1 MKLSSIPQVV
11 RNARRWTE
19 IVRILSRYGLADWI
33 SRLNVDFI
41 KDHLKDV
48 DGQALARQSAEKRIR
63 LALTELGPTF
73 IKLGQLLST
82 RPDLVGPELA
92 DELRQLQTNVRA
104 DRPEY
109 VRDVIE
115 TELGQPIDE
124 LFQEFDE
131 TPLASAS
138 IGQVHRARLQ
148 SGETVVVKVQH
159 EKIHKK
165 VQDDLEVLS
174 GLATLA
180 ERIPEFAHY
189 RPSATVVDI
198 SRMIRRELD
207 FGREER
213 NLLQFAARFE
223 NDPTVRV
230 PRPYT
235 EYSTS
240 RVLTMEMLTGH
251 KFTEPEQLVADGYD
265 LQQVARRGAD
275 LYLRMIFAD
284 GFYHADPHPGNLLL
298 LPGNVI
304 GLLDFGLVGRI
315 EERLRED
322 IEEMLLAVA
331 HEDVVLLTSIIKRV
345 GAVPVELEHDSLE
358 AELAD
363 FIGIYTAQPLDQISL
378 SAALQD
384 LMRIIHNYSIVLPAQ
399 MGLLIKAIITL
410 EGTARLICP
419 NFNMMEVMQP
429 FQQQAR
435 LRRLSPQNQ
444 YRKYRRIYFEL
455 EKLAEVLPGRTMDIL
470 DQVQRGKFD
479 IHLEHRRLGPSVNR
493 LVVGMV
499 ASALFLSSA
508 LLLAHQVPPLLFATE
523 PLMGMFKISLLGL
536 AGFCV
541 SGWLTIRLLRAIGKS
556 GHLDRKE

>member
-48 DGQALARQSAEKRIR
+48 EGQALARQSAERRIR

-92 DELRQLQTNVRA
+92 DELKQLQSNVQA
-104 DRPEY
+104 DGPQY
-109 VRDVIE
+109 VRELIE
-115 TELGQPIDE
+115 AELGESLDQ

-138 IGQVHRARLQ
+138 IGQVHRAKLVGGQ
-148 SGETVVVKVQH
+148 TVVVKVQH
-159 EKIHKK
+159 DKIHKR

-180 ERIPEFAHY
+180 EKIPELAHY
-189 RPSATVVDI
+189 RPSATVAQI

-213 NLLQFAARFE
+213 NLQQFAARFE

-230 PRPYT
+230 PHAYT

-240 RVLTMEMLTGH
+240 KVLTMEMLNGH
-251 KFTEPEQLVADGYD
+251 KFTEPEELVADGYD
-265 LQQVARRGAD
+265 LEQVVRRGAD

-298 LPGNVI
+298 MPGNVI
-304 GLLDFGLVGRI
+304 GLLDFGLVGRL

-322 IEEMLLAVA
+322 IEQMLMAVSQ
-331 HEDVVLLTSIIKRV
+331 EDVVLLASIIKRV
-345 GAVPVELEHDSLE
+345 GSVPPALENDALE

-363 FIGIYTAQPLDQISL
+363 FIGVYTTQPLQQISL
-378 SAALQD
+378 AEALKD
-384 LMRIIHNYSIVLPAQ
+384 LTRIIHNYSIELPSQ
-399 MGLLIKAIITL
+399 MGLLIKAMVTL

-419 NFNMMEVMQP
+419 TFNMMEMIKP

-435 LRRLSPQNQ
+435 VRRLSPQSQ
-444 YRKYRRIYFEL
+444 YRKFRRIYFEL
-455 EKLAEVLPGRTMDIL
+455 EKLVEVLPGRTMDIL
-470 DQVQRGKFD
+470 EQVQRGKFD

-508 LLLAHQVPPLLFATE
+508 LLLAHQVPPLLFSKA
-523 PLMGMFKISLLGL
+523 PLLGMSKVSLLGL
-536 AGFCV
+536 GGFCV
-541 SGWLTIRLLRAIGKS
+541 SSLLTIRLLRAIVKS
-556 GHLDRKE
+556 GHLDYRE

>member
-322 IEEMLLAVA
+322 IEQMLLAVA

-378 SAALQD
+378 SAALKD
-384 LMRIIHNYSIVLPAQ
+384 LMRIIHNYSIELPAQ

>member
-48 DGQALARQSAEKRIR
+48 EGQALARQSAERRIR

-92 DELRQLQTNVRA
+92 DELKQLQSNVQA
-104 DRPEY
+104 DGPQY
-109 VRDVIE
+109 VRELIE
-115 TELGQPIDE
+115 AELGESLDQ

-138 IGQVHRARLQ
+138 IGQVHRAKLVGGQ
-148 SGETVVVKVQH
+148 TVVVKVQH
-159 EKIHKK
+159 DKIHKR

-180 ERIPEFAHY
+180 EKIPELAHY
-189 RPSATVVDI
+189 RPSATVAQI

-213 NLLQFAARFE
+213 NLQQFAARFE

-230 PRPYT
+230 PHAYT

-240 RVLTMEMLTGH
+240 KVLTMEMLNGH
-251 KFTEPEQLVADGYD
+251 KFTEPEELVADGYD
-265 LQQVARRGAD
+265 LEQVVRRGAD
-275 LYLRMIFAD
+275 IYLRMIFAD

-298 LPGNVI
+298 MPGNVI
-304 GLLDFGLVGRI
+304 GLLDFGLVGRL

-322 IEEMLLAVA
+322 IEQMLMAVSQ
-331 HEDVVLLTSIIKRV
+331 EDVVLLASIIKRV
-345 GAVPVELEHDSLE
+345 GSVPPALENDALE

-363 FIGIYTAQPLDQISL
+363 FVGVYTTQPLEQISL
-378 SAALQD
+378 AEALKD
-384 LMRIIHNYSIVLPAQ
+384 LTRIIHSYSIELPSQ
-399 MGLLIKAIITL
+399 MGLLIKAMVTL

-419 NFNMMEVMQP
+419 SFNMMEMIKP

-435 LRRLSPQNQ
+435 VRRLSPQSQ
-444 YRKYRRIYFEL
+444 YRKFRRIYFEL
-455 EKLAEVLPGRTMDIL
+455 EKLVEVLPGRTMDIL
-470 DQVQRGKFD
+470 EQVQRGKFD

-508 LLLAHQVPPLLFATE
+508 LLLAHQVPPLLFSKA
-523 PLMGMFKISLLGL
+523 PLLGMSKVSLLGL
-536 AGFCV
+536 GGFCV
-541 SGWLTIRLLRAIGKS
+541 SSLLTVRLLRAIVKS
-556 GHLDRKE
+556 GHLDYRE

>member
-48 DGQALARQSAEKRIR
+48 EGQALARQSAEQRIR

-92 DELRQLQTNVRA
+92 DELKQLQSNVQA
-104 DRPEY
+104 DGPQY
-109 VRDVIE
+109 VRELIE
-115 TELGQPIDE
+115 AELGESLDQ

-138 IGQVHRARLQ
+138 IGQVHRAKLVGGQ
-148 SGETVVVKVQH
+148 TVVVKVQH
-159 EKIHKK
+159 DKIHKR

-180 ERIPEFAHY
+180 EKIPELAHY
-189 RPSATVVDI
+189 RPSATVAQI

-213 NLLQFAARFE
+213 NLQQFAARFE

-230 PRPYT
+230 PHAYT

-240 RVLTMEMLTGH
+240 KVLTMEMLNGH
-251 KFTEPEQLVADGYD
+251 KFTEPEELVADGYD
-265 LQQVARRGAD
+265 LEQVVRRGAD
-275 LYLRMIFAD
+275 IYLRMIFAD

-298 LPGNVI
+298 MPGNVI
-304 GLLDFGLVGRI
+304 GLLDFGLVGRL

-322 IEEMLLAVA
+322 IEQMLMAVSQ
-331 HEDVVLLTSIIKRV
+331 EDVVLLASIIKRV
-345 GAVPVELEHDSLE
+345 GSVPPALENDALE

-363 FIGIYTAQPLDQISL
+363 FIGVYTTQPLEQISL
-378 SAALQD
+378 AEALKD
-384 LMRIIHNYSIVLPAQ
+384 LTRIIHSYSIELPSQ
-399 MGLLIKAIITL
+399 MGLLIKAMVTL

-419 NFNMMEVMQP
+419 SFNMMEMIKP

-435 LRRLSPQNQ
+435 VRRLSPQSQ
-444 YRKYRRIYFEL
+444 YRKFRRIYFEL
-455 EKLAEVLPGRTMDIL
+455 EKLVEVLPGRTMDIL
-470 DQVQRGKFD
+470 EQVQRGKFD

-508 LLLAHQVPPLLFATE
+508 LLLAHQVPPLLFSKA
-523 PLMGMFKISLLGL
+523 PLLGMSKVSLLGL
-536 AGFCV
+536 GGFCV
-541 SGWLTIRLLRAIGKS
+541 SSLLTVRLLRAIVKS
-556 GHLDRKE
+556 GHLDYRE

>member
-115 TELGQPIDE
+115 TELGQPLDE

-138 IGQVHRARLQ
+138 IGQVHRARLL

-189 RPSATVVDI
+189 RPSATVVEI

-275 LYLRMIFAD
+275 LYLRMIFTD

-322 IEEMLLAVA
+322 IEQMLLAVG

-345 GAVPVELEHDSLE
+345 GAVPAEVEHDSLE

-378 SAALQD
+378 SAALKD
-384 LMRIIHNYSIVLPAQ
+384 LMRIIHNYSIELPAQ

-419 NFNMMEVMQP
+419 NFNMMEVIQP
-429 FQQQAR
+429 FQHQAR

-444 YRKYRRIYFEL
+444 YRKFRRIYFEL

-523 PLMGMFKISLLGL
+523 PVLGMFKISVLGL
-536 AGFCV
+536 AGFCA

>member
-48 DGQALARQSAEKRIR
+48 EGQALARQSAERRIR

-92 DELRQLQTNVRA
+92 DELKQLQSNVQA
-104 DRPEY
+104 DGPQY
-109 VRDVIE
+109 VRELIE
-115 TELGQPIDE
+115 AELGESLDQ

-138 IGQVHRARLQ
+138 IGQVHRAKLVGGQ
-148 SGETVVVKVQH
+148 TVVVKVQH
-159 EKIHKK
+159 DKIHKR

-180 ERIPEFAHY
+180 EKIPELAHY
-189 RPSATVVDI
+189 RPSATVAQI

-213 NLLQFAARFE
+213 NLQQFAARFE

-230 PRPYT
+230 PHAYT

-240 RVLTMEMLTGH
+240 KVLTMEMLNGH
-251 KFTEPEQLVADGYD
+251 KFTEPEELVADGYD
-265 LQQVARRGAD
+265 LEQVVRRGAD
-275 LYLRMIFAD
+275 IYLRMIFAD

-298 LPGNVI
+298 MPGNVI
-304 GLLDFGLVGRI
+304 GLLDFGLVGRL

-322 IEEMLLAVA
+322 IEQMLMAVSQ
-331 HEDVVLLTSIIKRV
+331 EDVVLLASIIKRV
-345 GAVPVELEHDSLE
+345 GSVPPALENDALE

-363 FIGIYTAQPLDQISL
+363 FIGVYTTQPLEQISL
-378 SAALQD
+378 AEALKD
-384 LMRIIHNYSIVLPAQ
+384 LTRIIHSYSIELPSQ
-399 MGLLIKAIITL
+399 MGLLIKAMVTL

-419 NFNMMEVMQP
+419 SFNMMEMIKP

-435 LRRLSPQNQ
+435 VRRLSPQSQ
-444 YRKYRRIYFEL
+444 YRKFRRIYFEL
-455 EKLAEVLPGRTMDIL
+455 EKLVEVLPGRTMDIL
-470 DQVQRGKFD
+470 EQVQRGKFD

-508 LLLAHQVPPLLFATE
+508 LLLAHQVPPLLFSKA
-523 PLMGMFKISLLGL
+523 PLLGMSKVSLLGL
-536 AGFCV
+536 GGFCV
-541 SGWLTIRLLRAIGKS
+541 SSLLTVRLLRAIVKS
-556 GHLDRKE
+556 GHLDYRE

>member
-19 IVRILSRYGLADWI
+19 IVRILSRYGLADWF

-189 RPSATVVDI
+189 RPSATVVEI

-240 RVLTMEMLTGH
+240 KVLTMEMLTGH

-322 IEEMLLAVA
+322 IEQMLLAVA

-345 GAVPVELEHDSLE
+345 GAVPAELEHDSLE

-378 SAALQD
+378 SAALKD
-384 LMRIIHNYSIVLPAQ
+384 LMRIIHNYSIELPAQ

-523 PLMGMFKISLLGL
+523 PLLGMFKISILGL